1 MTAGGMAWRRTELTV
16 RGWQALVLTVMGVM
30 VLAGAVAGAI
40 LLNRTDELSRQLRDD
55 IAPSRVAACQLQSAL
70 RDQETG
76 IRGYLISADTQF
88 LGPYYEGQ
96 RAEQAAADDIR
107 RRLARHPEL
116 LADLDAVENAAT
128 AWRTSYAQP
137 LIAQVTPDTP
147 IVVNG
152 AIVAIGKAQF
162 DRLRELFGVQ
172 NQHLAEARAQ
182 AADRLQHMDDWR
194 DRVLAAMV
202 LVFFATAALLGLLT
216 RRAVTRPLAALARA
230 CRRVT
235 EGNFGEA
242 ITPPSRPKDIRG
254 IAIDVENMRQRIV
267 EELEASHSA
276 RAQLDE
282 QALELRRSNA
292 ELEQFAYV
300 ASHDLQ
306 EPLRKVAA
314 FCQLLE
320 KRYADQLD
328 ERGLEYI
335 GFAVDGA
342 KRMQV
347 LINDLL
353 RFSRVGRL
361 GTTSTD
367 VDLDATLDAALANL
381 ATAIEES
388 NAHIVR
394 PAEPLP
400 RVVGDPT
407 LLTMLWQNL
416 IGNAIKF
423 RRQDRAPRVVIDCGR
438 GSGERDG
445 QWLFSVTDNGIGIPE
460 EFTGKVFIIFQRLHG
475 RDTYGGTGL
484 GLALCRKIVEH
495 HGGAVWIDT
504 SHTDGTRFEFTLPI
518 ATGADAPAA
527 DAGSAGAGSADA
539 DGKYVPSPKGTAT

>member
-1 MTAGGMAWRRTELTV
+1 MTAGGMAWRRIELTV
-16 RGWQALVLTVMGVM
+16 RGWQALVLAVMGMM
-30 VLAGAVAGAI
+30 VLTGAVTGAI

-76 IRGYLISADTQF
+76 IRGYLISADKQF

-107 RRLARHPEL
+107 RRLAHHPEL

-152 AIVAIGKAQF
+152 AIVAIGKAQS

-172 NQHLAEARAQ
+172 NQHLAQARAQ
-182 AADRLQHMDDWR
+182 AADRLAHMDVWR
-194 DRVLAAMV
+194 NRVLAAMV

-254 IAIDVENMRQRIV
+254 IAVDVENMRQRMV
-267 EELEASHSA
+267 EELEASRTA

-367 VDLDATLDAALANL
+367 VDLDTTLDAALANL

-388 NAHIVR
+388 DAHIVR

-400 RVVGDPT
+400 WVVGDPT

-416 IGNAIKF
+416 IGNAVKF
-423 RRQDRAPRVVIDCGR
+423 RRPDRAPRVVIDCRR

-445 QWLFSVTDNGIGIPE
+445 RWLFSVTDNGIGIPE
-460 EFTGKVFIIFQRLHG
+460 EFTDKVFIIFQRLHG
-475 RDTYGGTGL
+475 RDAYGGTGL

-495 HGGAVWIDT
+495 HGGVVWIDT
-504 SHTDGTRFEFTLPI
+504 SFTDGTRFQFTLPI
-518 ATGADAPAA
+518 AAPAA
-527 DAGSAGAGSADA
+527 PRMPTEISALPGRN
-539 DGKYVPSPKGTAT
+539 TT